1 MNSIEFSALLESRP
15 NGICEE
21 GQAYIEHDNSV
32 TFTSDFVPLIKLDSR
47 ATIIRVLGDKQ
58 FERFTGRVY
67 LSSRNL
73 LKLVDVDH
81 ELIDQALQLFD
92 SNVIYPAE
100 FYIAPGSSTRFNVQR
115 AQSISG
121 FLRYISEDTVRI
133 CTMEYVE
140 PGQHLMFTINESGLA
155 VEKMLVKITDRMLL
169 MRSAAVLQCQ
179 PVSLSANNRT
189 AIKNCLRLKEIQQ
202 QYDDITP

>member
-1 MNSIEFSALLESRP
+1 MNSIEFSALLESKA
-15 NGICEE
+15 NGISEP
-21 GQAYIEHDNSV
+21 GQAYIDHDDSV

-47 ATIIRVLGDKQ
+47 ATIIRTLGDKQ
-58 FERFTGRVY
+58 FERFSGRVY

-73 LKLVDVDH
+73 LKIVDVEH
-81 ELIDQALQLFD
+81 HLIEQALQLFD

-121 FLRYISEDTVRI
+121 FLRFISPDMVRI

-155 VEKMLVKITDRMLL
+155 VEKMLVKVTDRMLL
-169 MRSAAVLQCQ
+169 MRSAALLQCE
-179 PVSLSANNRT
+179 PVSLTANNET
-189 AIKNCLRLKEIQQ
+189 AIKNCIRLKELQQ
-202 QYDDITP
+202 QYDEIVP

>member
-1 MNSIEFSALLESRP
+1 MSSIEFSALLESRA
-15 NGICEE
+15 NGIFEE

-47 ATIIRVLGDKQ
+47 ATIIRTLGDKQ

-73 LKLVDVDH
+73 LRIVDVDH
-81 ELIDQALQLFD
+81 ELIDEAMQIFD
-92 SNVIYPAE
+92 SNIICPAE
-100 FYIAPGSSTRFNVQR
+100 FYIAPGSSIRFNVQR
-115 AQSISG
+115 AHSISG
-121 FLRYISEDTVRI
+121 FLRYISPETVRI

-140 PGQHLMFTINESGLA
+140 PGQHLMFTISESGLA
-155 VEKMLVKITDRMLL
+155 VEKMLVKVTDRMLL
-169 MRSAAVLQCQ
+169 MRSAAVLQCK
-179 PVSLSANNRT
+179 PVSLSNNNLT

-202 QYDDITP
+202 QYDEITP